1 MSESAQPL
9 SRRERREMEEA
20 ARMAEGDATQALPVA
35 PESISVASRRE
46 RRRME
51 RLAHPVETW
60 TAEEEMIATGQM
72 PAMTP
77 DVIAEHEQ
85 LARENAAAEQ
95 ADAAAAYAAT
105 SPDAVVEA
113 RPVVEATP
121 VVESA
126 PVDETPVNDAPEP
139 EAAVA
144 TATAPEATA
153 PEAPTPRQP
162 TRANRAGQRDSC
174 RSAAPVPAGIV
185 AGASIRCA
193 TGRGAGGCARQRRG
207 RDSQAHAR
215 GDGRNLSRQHRR
227 HADCARR

>member
-77 DVIAEHEQ
+77 DLIAEHEQ
-85 LARENAAAEQ
+85 LARERAAAEQ
-95 ADAAAAYAAT
+95 ADAAAAYEAT
-105 SPDAVVEA
+105 LPDAVVESA
-113 RPVVEATP
+113 PVVESTP

-126 PVDETPVNDAPEP
+126 VDAVRSESAPVDEAP
-139 EAAVA
+139 AAGSRGRRRA
-144 TATAPEATA
+144 
-153 PEAPTPRQP
+153 
-162 TRANRAGQRDSC
+162 TRARERNSC

-185 AGASIRCA
+185 TGASIRCA
-193 TGRGAGGCARQRRG
+193 AGRGAEDRA
-207 RDSQAHAR
+207 
-215 GDGRNLSRQHRR
+215 
-227 HADCARR
+227 